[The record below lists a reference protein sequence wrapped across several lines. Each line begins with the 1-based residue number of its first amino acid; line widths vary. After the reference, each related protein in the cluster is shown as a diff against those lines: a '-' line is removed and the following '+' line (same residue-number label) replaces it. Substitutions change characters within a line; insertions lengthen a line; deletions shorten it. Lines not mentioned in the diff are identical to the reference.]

1 MKRLIWL
8 SCLFIIACKPQ
19 VSQINYHQDEC
30 VFCRMKISDPNFG
43 AELVT
48 SKGKVYKFDS
58 AECMFRQYL
67 SDPDVE
73 YAYVMVTDYTKPH
86 TLIEAQKATFLV
98 SENLPSPMGGN
109 LSSYESRETA
119 SDMLQDKT
127 GKLYSFDEILQVYKD
142 QYQ

>member
-1 MKRLIWL
+1 MKRIIWL
-8 SCLFIIACKPQ
+8 TCLFIIACKPQ
-19 VSQINYHQDEC
+19 VTDINYHEDEC

-58 AECMFRQYL
+58 AECMLRQFL
-67 SDPDVE
+67 SDRNVE

-86 TLIEAQKATFLV
+86 VLIEAQKATFLV

-109 LSSYESRETA
+109 LSSYENREIA
-119 SDMLQDKT
+119 SKMLQEKT
-127 GKLYSFDEILQVYKD
+127 GKLYDFEEILDVYKD

>member
-19 VSQINYHQDEC
+19 VSDINYHQDEC

-58 AECMFRQYL
+58 AECMFRQFL
-67 SDPDVE
+67 NDQQVE
-73 YAYVMVTDYTKPH
+73 YAYVMVTDYTNPH

-109 LSSYESRETA
+109 LSSYESRDTA
-119 SDMLQDKT
+119 SKMQQEKA
-127 GKLYSFDEILQVYKD
+127 GKLYDFEEILSVYKH
-142 QYQ
+142 QFQ